1 MSKVTDTYVVVM
13 NGWSENE
20 VYTVTAENES
30 DAINQ
35 AYKLADAP
43 FASLVEVEAV

>member
-1 MSKVTDTYVVVM
+1 MKYQVVM
-13 NGWSENE
+13 NGWAENE
-20 VYTVTAENES
+20 VYTIDAENES

-43 FASLVEVEAV
+43 WSSLVEVEQL

>member
-1 MSKVTDTYVVVM
+1 MHEYTIIM

-20 VYTVTAENES
+20 VYTVHAKDEGE
-30 DAINQ
+30 AIQQ

-43 FASLVEVEAV
+43 WSSLVEIECQS

>member
-1 MSKVTDTYVVVM
+1 MNKYTVVM
-13 NGWSENE
+13 NGWTENE
-20 VYTVTAENES
+20 VYTIQADDES

-43 FASLVEVEAV
+43 FASLVEVELVAQYE